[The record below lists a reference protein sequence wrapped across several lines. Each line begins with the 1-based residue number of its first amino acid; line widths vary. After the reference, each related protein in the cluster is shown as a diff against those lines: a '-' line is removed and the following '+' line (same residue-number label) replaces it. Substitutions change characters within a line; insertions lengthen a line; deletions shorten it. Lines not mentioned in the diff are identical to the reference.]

1 MASNPA
7 QKQNK
12 ALYTLIT
19 VFFFWGFV
27 AASNS
32 VLIPFFK
39 KNFDLSQSQSQ
50 LVDSAF
56 YIAYTIGAF
65 VYFIISITT
74 GDPLNK
80 IGYKKGLIIGLLIS
94 AVGTLGFIPAAL
106 TGSYALML
114 TSLFVIAL
122 GFTLQQ
128 IVANPYVIAVGDPAT
143 GAHRVSFAGS
153 INSIGT
159 MIGPLILSY
168 AIFGGINSEPG
179 AVGLEALPTPYLFL
193 GGAFVL
199 AAVILGFSKLPAITN
214 NEKLES
220 GLGALKYP
228 QLVLGMIAIFAY
240 VGVEVAI
247 QSNLPELMRQPDFL
261 GLDASLTVHFISL
274 YWGSLMIGRWTQSIS
289 VFKLS
294 ATAKKIATV
303 IVPMLAY
310 ALILGANKLRDTPM
324 QDLYDYFP
332 YVILLIIAFFI
343 GQEKPAKTL
352 LIFAITGILLM
363 VTGLLLSGKM
373 ALYAF
378 IAGGLF
384 CSIMWP
390 CIFSLSIAGL
400 GKYTSQGSA
409 LLVMMI
415 LGGACIPYLQGLI
428 CDLAKTDPVG
438 MFGKSW
444 VHLSYVLPVLCFAYL
459 AFYAWKVK
467 GILKTQGI
475 DYEAG
480 VEKAN

>member
-1 MASNPA
+1 MDNSAIEYKP
-7 QKQNK
+7 KT
-12 ALYTLIT
+12 LYTLIT

-39 KNFDLSQSQSQ
+39 KNFELSQSQSQ

-56 YIAYTIGAF
+56 YIAYTIGALL
-65 VYFIISITT
+65 YFLISITA

-80 IGYKKGLIIGLLIS
+80 IGYKKGLIYGLLIS
-94 AVGTLGFIPAAL
+94 TIGTLGFIPAAIVN
-106 TGSYALML
+106 SYALML
-114 TSLFVIAL
+114 ISLFTIAL

-128 IVANPYVIAVGDPAT
+128 IVANPYVIAVGDPKT

-168 AIFGGINSEPG
+168 AIFGGVNSSPEN
-179 AVGLEALPTPYLFL
+179 VGLEALPTPYLFL
-193 GGAFVL
+193 GGAFLL
-199 AAVILGFSKLPAITN
+199 AAIILGLSKLPPITN
-214 NEKLES
+214 HEKLEK

-247 QSNLPELMRQPDFL
+247 QSNMPELMRQTDFL
-261 GLDASLTVHFISL
+261 GLESNKTVHFISL
-274 YWGSLMIGRWTQSIS
+274 YWGCLMIGRWTQAVS

-294 ATAKKIATV
+294 KLGKKIAT
-303 IVPMLAY
+303 ILVPIIAY
-310 ALILGANKLRDTPM
+310 GLILFANSIRETPM
-324 QDLYDYFP
+324 QDLYDFFP
-332 YVILLIIAFFI
+332 YVILLIVAFFV

-352 LIFAITGILLM
+352 IIFALM
-363 VTGLLLSGKM
+363 GAFMMTAGLLLTGKV

-378 IAGGLF
+378 ISGGLF

-400 GKYTSQGSA
+400 GKYTSQGSS

-428 CDLAKTDPVG
+428 CDLAKTDTVG
-438 MFGKSW
+438 VFGKSW
-444 VHLSYVLPVLCFAYL
+444 IHVSYIIPVFCFLYL
-459 AFYAWKVK
+459 AFYAWRVK
-467 GILKTQGI
+467 GILKAQGI
-475 DYEAG
+475 DYESGIENAH
-480 VEKAN
+480 

>member
-1 MASNPA
+1 MENSSG
-7 QKQNK
+7 KTQNK

-39 KNFDLSQSQSQ
+39 KNFELSQSQSQ

-56 YIAYTIGAF
+56 YIAYTIGALL
-65 VYFIISITT
+65 YFLISVTA

-94 AVGTLGFIPAAL
+94 ALGTLGFIPAAL

-128 IVANPYVIAVGDPAT
+128 IVANPYVIAVGDPST

-168 AIFGGINSEPG
+168 AIFGDVNSKNVN
-179 AVGLEALPTPYLFL
+179 VGLEVLPTPYLFL
-193 GGAFVL
+193 GAAFVL
-199 AAVILGFSKLPAITN
+199 AAIILGLSKLPPITN
-214 NEKLES
+214 NEKIES

-228 QLVLGMIAIFAY
+228 QLILGMIAIFAY

-247 QSNLPELMRQPDFL
+247 QSNLPALMEQKDFL
-261 GLDASLTVHFISL
+261 GLPHTQTVHFISL
-274 YWGSLMIGRWTQSIS
+274 YWGSLMIGRFTQSIS

-294 ATAKKIATV
+294 KQGRTIAM
-303 IVPMLAY
+303 IVVPIFAY
-310 ALILGANKLRDTPM
+310 GLILGANRINNSPM
-324 QDLYDYFP
+324 DDLYYYFP
-332 YVILLIIAFFI
+332 CVLGLIAAFFM
-343 GQEKPAKTL
+343 GQEKPARTL
-352 LIFAITGILLM
+352 LIFALCGMALM
-363 VTGLLLSGKM
+363 GVGLVFHGKI

-378 IAGGLF
+378 ISGGLF

-400 GKYTSQGSA
+400 GKYTSQGSS

-428 CDLAKTDPVG
+428 CDMAKSDPAG
-438 MFGKSW
+438 MFGRTW
-444 VHLSYVLPVLCFAYL
+444 IHLSYVLPVLCFAYL

-480 VEKAN
+480 VEATH